1 MRVNFTLNE
10 DNIKDKAII
19 DFLESKYNATYY
31 IKNLL
36 YDMALGNSIPIIPI
50 QTTINQEQKQ
60 EEYEEIENLNDIDL

>member
-36 YDMALGNSIPIIPI
+36 YDMASGKSIPIIPI
-50 QTTINQEQKQ
+50 QTTINQELKQ